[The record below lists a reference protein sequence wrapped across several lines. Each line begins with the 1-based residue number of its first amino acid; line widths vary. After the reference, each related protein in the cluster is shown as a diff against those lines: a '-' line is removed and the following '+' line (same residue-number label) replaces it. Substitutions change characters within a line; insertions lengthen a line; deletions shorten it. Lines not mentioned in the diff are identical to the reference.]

1 MLAPWAANWASLIAL
16 PSPAPPCT
24 RTSWPRSASSRTP
37 AGVIAVLY
45 WSVLISVGTPILICV
60 ALLSMAKDSARCAGA
75 PDRSSPCQLPAA
87 QREPELD
94 AVPCIGE
101 VASGELLDAADPVA
115 QSVAG
120 AEQRAPRPFPMALV
134 VPQYVEGSH
143 QPPPPLPPPPF
154 LPAPPPPARLAE
166 APPLRGR
173 AH

>member
-37 AGVIAVLY
+37 AGVIAILY
-45 WSVLISVGTPILICV
+45 SSVLISVGTPILICV
-60 ALLSMAKDSARCAGA
+60 ALLSIAKDSARCAGA

-115 QSVAG
+115 QSVAV
-120 AEQRAPRPFPMALV
+120 AEQRAPRPFPPARLV
-134 VPQYVEGSH
+134 GAKLGRS
-143 QPPPPLPPPPF
+143 PPLLPPLPPPPF
-154 LPAPPPPARLAE
+154 RSAPPPPAVST
-166 APPLRGR
+166 
-173 AH
+173 